1 MNLESSSI
9 ISAFLKQHEQLFTID
24 FFYKYLKEK
33 GVKISRYD
41 AEDILRSSDY
51 VFPLVNQEFVTKAG
65 VFTGRWF
72 SFKPSKEEIKEGYI
86 LIGHR
91 TMPFSNI
98 EVAPDEL
105 LVFVDDNLIKSEPV
119 TFSMNLA
126 MDVFSLFGEGYII
139 PYIFND
145 KSNTKLAL
153 TSVQYSL
160 PSEITLTAWPLK
172 PILKGEKIEY
182 GDRILCRV
190 VDWES
195 GAVEMSLQ
203 KCRTKKL
210 VVSEAEFQREEWY
223 EHFEQG
229 LLDNFDKHG
238 PTHSIEE
245 QLSLLFLEHQEELCI
260 ENCGSV
266 EEFLAHTT
274 KIGFEPYGVESRI
287 WKKGQQIPYT
297 GAWVTEKNSAEILLS
312 DMALNFS
319 PQVID
324 AYLENNLFMAS
335 KSGQEK
341 DVAEIIKEFFPQVL
355 RLSPSE
361 RKVIILNIEKRND
374 ILKKRYNRFSDFSI
388 ADLRKRVIDL
398 FTQVNTLFCDIG
410 CSGLSLDVFPQ
421 QELVILSQLYS
432 HVVHLLEEIEN
443 EYLRSSIPID
453 DVTLS
458 LSGMEETF
466 EDIEGT
472 LADSLSANRYKGY
485 GIIKND

>member
-72 SFKPSKEEIKEGYI
+72 SFKPSKEEIKKGYI

-238 PTHSIEE
+238 PTLSIEE

>member
-1 MNLESSSI
+1 M
-9 ISAFLKQHEQLFTID
+9 
-24 FFYKYLKEK
+24 
-33 GVKISRYD
+33 
-41 AEDILRSSDY
+41 
-51 VFPLVNQEFVTKAG
+51 
-65 VFTGRWF
+65 
-72 SFKPSKEEIKEGYI
+72 
-86 LIGHR
+86 
-91 TMPFSNI
+91 
-98 EVAPDEL
+98 
-105 LVFVDDNLIKSEPV
+105 
-119 TFSMNLA
+119 
-126 MDVFSLFGEGYII
+126 
-139 PYIFND
+139 
-145 KSNTKLAL
+145 
-153 TSVQYSL
+153 
-160 PSEITLTAWPLK
+160 
-172 PILKGEKIEY
+172 
-182 GDRILCRV
+182 
-190 VDWES
+190 
-195 GAVEMSLQ
+195 
-203 KCRTKKL
+203 
-210 VVSEAEFQREEWY
+210 
-223 EHFEQG
+223 
-229 LLDNFDKHG
+229 
-238 PTHSIEE
+238 
-245 QLSLLFLEHQEELCI
+245 LFLEHQEELCI

-466 EDIEGT
+466 EDIEST